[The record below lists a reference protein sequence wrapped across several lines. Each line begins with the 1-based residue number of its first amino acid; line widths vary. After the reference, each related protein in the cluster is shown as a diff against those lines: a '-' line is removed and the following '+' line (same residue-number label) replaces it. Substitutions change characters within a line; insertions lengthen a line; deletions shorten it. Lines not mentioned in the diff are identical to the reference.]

1 MPASFCHPGAHGR
14 AGQGPAVHFPSPSYC
29 QDRRAAPRYS
39 AMHELVLEIAEI
51 AGRTRCQSCQTEFA
65 VDQWMAFCP
74 CGGIDMDVIAGHKLR
89 VKNMELV

>member
-1 MPASFCHPGAHGR
+1 
-14 AGQGPAVHFPSPSYC
+14 
-29 QDRRAAPRYS
+29 
-39 AMHELVLEIAEI
+39 MHELVLEIAEI